1 LTEGEIYFVKGTYC
15 AADNEASITLYEP
28 SYKAMEKEMEA
39 TIREVFEI
47 NSAATLHAV
56 N

>member
-1 LTEGEIYFVKGTYC
+1 MVEEKIYFVKGVFC
-15 AADNEASITLYEP
+15 VVNNEAPISLHEP